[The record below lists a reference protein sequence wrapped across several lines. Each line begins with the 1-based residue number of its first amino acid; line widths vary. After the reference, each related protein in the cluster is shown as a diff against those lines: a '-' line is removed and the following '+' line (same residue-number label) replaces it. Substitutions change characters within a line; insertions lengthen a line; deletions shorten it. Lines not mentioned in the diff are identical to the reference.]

1 MCVWLH
7 LRFVTQRGKTTAGRK
22 RKRKKKSEDGEE
34 WEEEEEEEGGED
46 EQQQESNFAN
56 MDFAGYETYRH
67 SIYV

>member
-1 MCVWLH
+1 MCDWLH

-34 WEEEEEEEGGED
+34 WEEEEEEDD
-46 EQQQESNFAN
+46 EQQQENNFAD
-56 MDFAGYETYRH
+56 MDFAGYETNRH